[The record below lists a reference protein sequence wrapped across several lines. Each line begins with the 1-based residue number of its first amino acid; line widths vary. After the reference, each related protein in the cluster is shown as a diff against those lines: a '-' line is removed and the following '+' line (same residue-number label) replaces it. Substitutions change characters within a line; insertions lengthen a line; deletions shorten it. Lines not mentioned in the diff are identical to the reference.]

1 LPYELFPGYL
11 YNVALSRRS
20 SGDTNG
26 TMVQRNISRPVTLV
40 DVARESGFSPSTV
53 SIVLNDAP
61 LSRHIAASTKERIR
75 KTAKRL
81 GYRPDVF
88 ARSLRSRR
96 SHTIGV
102 MIFDLSDPF
111 CTLILHGIQESLHP
125 TSYQP
130 IMMDANNDRKQ
141 LVKYLD
147 LLMDRRVEG
156 MIVVANWLFEEGGL
170 LAQLRNGKLPTI
182 VVGRDLSGDKIR
194 SAIVDNEQGGY
205 LAIRHLYELGHRK
218 IAVIRGPAKL
228 MDSHRR
234 WNGIQRFSAECG
246 LQIDPDLVRQL
257 PEAVDANSGFEG
269 GRVQTEDLLRS
280 GQRFSAIVAFDDL
293 TALGCIRALHRA
305 GLRVPDDC
313 SVIGFDDVPPAWFST
328 PDLTTIRQPM
338 QAMGELAAR
347 WVLDELRGGKRQAV
361 QPAST
366 PHAFPPELIV
376 RGSTRQLLR

>member
-1 LPYELFPGYL
+1 MP
-11 YNVALSRRS
+11 
-20 SGDTNG
+20 
-26 TMVQRNISRPVTLV
+26 QRPTKSRPVTLV

-61 LSRHIAASTKERIR
+61 LSRHIAAATKERIR

-81 GYRPDVF
+81 GYRPDLF

-102 MIFDLSDPF
+102 LIFDLSDPF
-111 CTLILHGIQESLHP
+111 CTLILRGIQSSLHS

-156 MIVVANWLFEEGGL
+156 LIVVANWLFEEGGL
-170 LAQLRNGKLPTI
+170 LAQLRSSHLPTI
-182 VVGRDLSGDKIR
+182 VVGRDLSEQAIR

-205 LAIRHLYELGHRK
+205 LAIRHLYELGHRD

-234 WNGIQRFSAECG
+234 WNGIQRFCAEAG
-246 LQIDPDLVRQL
+246 LRIDPKLVRQL

-269 GRVQTEDLLRS
+269 GRTQTEALLRS
-280 GQRFSAIVAFDDL
+280 RAQFTAVMAFDDL
-293 TALGCIRALHRA
+293 TALGCIRALHCGGR
-305 GLRVPDDC
+305 RVPDDC

-338 QAMGELAAR
+338 QTMGELAAG
-347 WVLDELRGGKRQAV
+347 WVLDELRGSKRHPV
-361 QPAST
+361 QPATT
-366 PHAFPPELIV
+366 PHALPPELIA
-376 RGSTRQLLR
+376 RGSTQPLSR

>member
-1 LPYELFPGYL
+1 MP
-11 YNVALSRRS
+11 
-20 SGDTNG
+20 
-26 TMVQRNISRPVTLV
+26 QRMSKPRPVTLV

-61 LSRHIAASTKERIR
+61 LSRHIAAATKERIR

-81 GYRPDVF
+81 GYRPDLF

-111 CTLILHGIQESLHP
+111 CTLILRGIQHSLHS

-156 MIVVANWLFEEGGL
+156 LIVVANWLFEEGGL
-170 LAQLRNGKLPTI
+170 LAQLRNSHLPTI
-182 VVGRDLSGDKIR
+182 VVGRDLSEQAIR

-205 LAIRHLYELGHRK
+205 LAVKHLYDLGHRN

-234 WNGIQRFSAECG
+234 WNGIQRFSAEIG
-246 LQIDPDLVRQL
+246 LRIDPKLVRQL

-269 GRVQTEDLLRS
+269 GRLQTEDLLRS
-280 GQRFSAIVAFDDL
+280 RQPFTAIVAFDDL
-293 TALGCIRALHRA
+293 TALGCIRALHCA

-313 SVIGFDDVPPAWFST
+313 SIIGFDDVPPAWFST
-328 PDLTTIRQPM
+328 PDLTTVRQPM
-338 QAMGELAAR
+338 QIMGELAAG
-347 WVLDELRGGKRQAV
+347 WVLDELRGGKRQPV
-361 QPAST
+361 QPAT
-366 PHAFPPELIV
+366 IAHALPPELVV
-376 RGSTRQLLR
+376 RSSTRSVRSSAPSK